1 MKKYCVITG
10 GSKGIG
16 FAIAERL
23 AAEGYHLA
31 LIART
36 QSDLDNAAA
45 SIRNLYPDIEVIT
58 QQLDVTSK
66 ESMSEFA
73 DTLKSKWSH
82 LDVLINNAGTF
93 TPGGVLTEEDGAL
106 EHMFMTNCFSAYYL
120 TRYMLPMIEKSP
132 TGHIF
137 NMCSIA
143 SIGAY
148 PNGGSYSISKYAMY
162 GFSKN
167 LREELKPR
175 GIRVTSILP
184 GATWTVS
191 WSGSGIEPSRIM
203 EANDIAETVVSSLR
217 MSPNTVVEDI
227 IMRPQLGDL

>member
-1 MKKYCVITG
+1 MKKYCVISG

-16 FAIAERL
+16 LAIAGRL

-36 QSDLDNAAA
+36 QQDLENVA
-45 SIRNLYPDIEVIT
+45 SSILAQYPDIEVIT
-58 QQLDVTSK
+58 QSMDVTSK
-66 ESMSEFA
+66 ASLSDFA
-73 DTLKSKWSH
+73 EYIKAKWSH
-82 LDVLINNAGTF
+82 IDLLVNNAGTF

-120 TRYMLPMIEKSP
+120 TRFLLPLIEKSP

-143 SIGAY
+143 SISAY
-148 PNGGSYSISKYAMY
+148 PNGGSYSISKFALY

-184 GATWTVS
+184 GATWTDS

-203 EANDIAETVVSSLR
+203 EANDIAEAVVSSIR

-227 IMRPQLGDL
+227 VLRPQLGDL